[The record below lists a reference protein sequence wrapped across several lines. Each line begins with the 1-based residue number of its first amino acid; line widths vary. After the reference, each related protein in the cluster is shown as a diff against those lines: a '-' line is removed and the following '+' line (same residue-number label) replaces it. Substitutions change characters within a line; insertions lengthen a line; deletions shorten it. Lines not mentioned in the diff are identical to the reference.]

1 MDSERLFALVGN
13 PNIGKTTLFNAL
25 TGLRQKVANYPGVT
39 VEKKE
44 GTARDRHG
52 NQYKVLDLP
61 GAYSLE
67 AKSPDEEVTRAVLR
81 GERADTPQPDV
92 VVCLV
97 DASNLERHFYLAT
110 QVMEL
115 GLPTIIVLNKTDEAK
130 ELGITVTTRKL
141 EERLGVPVVPM
152 QANERV
158 GMEALQVALSSKELA
173 KPQWRPVEG
182 NAAARY
188 EAIDQLLS
196 GAVARS
202 EQERLTP
209 TDKWDQVLVHPVW
222 GWVVLL
228 SILAGLFY
236 AIFSLSGYPMGWID
250 AGFARLGECVETRM
264 QEGDFRSLI
273 TEGIIGGVGGVV
285 IFLPQILML
294 FFFISL
300 MGNTGYLARV
310 SFMMDRL
317 MSGVGLNGKAFIPV
331 LSSYACAIPG
341 IMATRTME
349 SPRDRL
355 ITILVAPITSC
366 SARLPVYLMLIAL
379 MLPLG
384 TATQKAF
391 VMWGLYILSI
401 LGVYFFAW
409 IFNRMLKKTETTLTI
424 LELPTYQRPSW
435 REIGLQILDRGK
447 IFVRRAGTV
456 ILALSILL
464 WAMVTYPKNHE
475 YEKRVAA
482 AESILETQIELSEN
496 LTPQIEVL
504 ISIEKEVAEQN
515 VKLALRSILEEKQ
528 TQLSVANRI
537 IESKSEEIRDLTT
550 KKLAH
555 SAAGRLG
562 KAIEPGIEP
571 LGYDWKMG
579 VGLVASFAAREVFV
593 STMSIIYLG
602 EDKTGDEDEEGKG
615 TIRKRMAAEKRADG
629 QPAYNL
635 RTCLSLL
642 VFYVFAMQCLST
654 VAVTRR
660 ETNSWRWAIFQIV
673 YLTGFAYLAAFATY
687 QISGFFIA

>member
-1 MDSERLFALVGN
+1 MQPTSLLDKSTMDSERFFALVGN

-115 GLPTIIVLNKTDEAK
+115 GLPTIVVLNKTDEAK
-130 ELGITVTTRKL
+130 ELGITVAAKKL

-158 GMEALQVALSSKELA
+158 GMEALQVALSGKELA
-173 KPQWRPVEG
+173 RPRWEPVKG
-182 NAAARY
+182 NPAARY
-188 EAIDQLLS
+188 EAIDQLLL
-196 GAVARS
+196 GTVARS
-202 EQERLTP
+202 EDERLTP

-236 AIFSLSGYPMGWID
+236 AIFSLSGYPMDWID
-250 AGFARLGECVETRM
+250 AGFAWLGECVGDRM

-300 MGNTGYLARV
+300 MENTGYLARV

-456 ILALSILL
+456 ILGLSILL
-464 WAMVTYPKNHE
+464 WALTTYPK
-475 YEKRVAA
+475 
-482 AESILETQIELSEN
+482 SDSEDGSD
-496 LTPQIEVL
+496 Q
-504 ISIEKEVAEQN
+504 
-515 VKLALRSILEEKQ
+515 
-528 TQLSVANRI
+528 
-537 IESKSEEIRDLTT
+537 
-550 KKLAH
+550 LAH

-562 KAIEPGIEP
+562 KAIEPVIEP

-602 EDKTGDEDEEGKG
+602 EDKTGDEEEEGKG

-660 ETNSWRWAIFQIV
+660 ETNSWRWAIFQVV